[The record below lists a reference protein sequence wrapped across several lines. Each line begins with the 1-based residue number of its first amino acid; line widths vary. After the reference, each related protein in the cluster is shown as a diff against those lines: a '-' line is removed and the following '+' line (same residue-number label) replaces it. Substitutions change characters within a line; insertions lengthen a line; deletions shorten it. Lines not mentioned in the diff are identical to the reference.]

1 MNVIYCPQ
9 KHVEF
14 GYWATPQEESENF
27 MQDLELLKQ
36 QAPVDLSASNYP
48 PNLSFFHWEMIGLV
62 VNLWL
67 GL

>member
-1 MNVIYCPQ
+1 
-9 KHVEF
+9 
-14 GYWATPQEESENF
+14 